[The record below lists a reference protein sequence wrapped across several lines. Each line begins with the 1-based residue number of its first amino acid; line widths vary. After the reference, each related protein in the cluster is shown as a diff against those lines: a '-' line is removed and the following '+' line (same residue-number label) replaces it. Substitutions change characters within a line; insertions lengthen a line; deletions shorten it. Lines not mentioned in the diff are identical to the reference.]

1 MTHELQQYLKGTLQ
15 ECTDIPEEYI
25 YTALKDERAYQMSPY
40 ASILPDG
47 AQIEP
52 SWNNEQA
59 YQAEDGRYIKVL
71 RKYRVSQPWTIHIR
85 RQTPE
90 ECTKDAEAFLAALH
104 HKIVLGDTIA
114 ELVPLGME
122 FLLARGAMDHYE
134 AKISLTAEY
143 SVYTSTKIE
152 TIKNIALNAAVKER

>member
-1 MTHELQQYLKGTLQ
+1 MTSELQQYLKNTLRG
-15 ECTDIPEEYI
+15 CTDIPEQYI
-25 YTALKDERAYQMSPY
+25 YMELREENEYNLIPF

-52 SWNNEQA
+52 AWNNEQA
-59 YQAEDGRYIKVL
+59 YQAEDGRYTKVL

-90 ECTKDAEAFLAALH
+90 ECTGDAEAFLAALH

-114 ELVPLGME
+114 ELVPRGME

-143 SVYTSTKIE
+143 GVYTSTKIE